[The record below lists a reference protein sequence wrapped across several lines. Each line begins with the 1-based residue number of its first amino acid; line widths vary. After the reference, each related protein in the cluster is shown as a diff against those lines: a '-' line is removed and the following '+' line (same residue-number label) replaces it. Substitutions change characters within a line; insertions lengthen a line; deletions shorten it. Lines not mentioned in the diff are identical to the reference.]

1 MKDYRTHLEVQST
14 ATTFDG
20 SMTVELLPRRFI
32 PAGFHWGVEARERP
46 QLRGGAEA
54 VYFGLRACRAA
65 DTPHLIKIRDLF
77 PTTTR

>member
-32 PAGFHWGVEARERP
+32 LAGFFIGVWRQESGPSSGEELRP
-46 QLRGGAEA
+46 STSGYALVGR
-54 VYFGLRACRAA
+54 
-65 DTPHLIKIRDLF
+65 
-77 PTTTR
+77 PTHRI